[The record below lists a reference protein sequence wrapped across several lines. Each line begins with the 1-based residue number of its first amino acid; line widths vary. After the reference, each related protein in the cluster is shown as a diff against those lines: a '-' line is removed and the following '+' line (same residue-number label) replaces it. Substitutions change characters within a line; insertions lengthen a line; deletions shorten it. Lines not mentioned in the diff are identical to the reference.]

1 MLQEFV
7 RNAVVQALERMGV
20 QAPAVEVAPT
30 DRPEFGDYATNVA
43 FTLSK
48 PLKKAPRQIGQEILG
63 KLDAALFDKV
73 EVAGAG
79 FLNFHL
85 KPQTIQSVVAQVL
98 KLGDAFGRLSL
109 GADRHVQVEYVSA
122 NPTGP
127 LTVGHG
133 RNAVVGDTVANLLK
147 AAGWRVTR
155 EYYFNDS
162 GKQMRVLGESLK
174 LRVRQL
180 LGEQVEIPEGH
191 YQGEYL
197 LDTARKALAEHG
209 PNVVQQDW
217 PFFKKIAQDE
227 IFSDIRRTLDRL
239 GIAFDVYTNEAV
251 FFENHAIWDVLEKLR
266 AKGYAYDSEGA
277 VWFKATAFGAE
288 KDRVLVRSNGEP
300 TYRLPDIAYH
310 VHKLE
315 RGFDRIIDV
324 LGTDHILETPDI
336 INAVSVLGY
345 EGKRIQPLFYQFVT
359 LTSGGQVVKMST
371 RRANFVTLDEL
382 IDEVGPDAVRYFM
395 ISRSTDAQMEFD
407 LELAKKQSKDNP
419 VYYIQYAHTRIAG
432 ILRENAAGAPGGVSV
447 DLSPLREP
455 EVRELIKKLDG
466 YPAALADA
474 AEHLAPH
481 LIASYAHQL
490 AGLFHQ
496 FYERYRVLGEGE
508 AVSKARLALA
518 KATQVVL
525 QQALGVLG
533 VSAPERM

>member
-1 MLQEFV
+1 
-7 RNAVVQALERMGV
+7 
-20 QAPAVEVAPT
+20 
-30 DRPEFGDYATNVA
+30 
-43 FTLSK
+43 
-48 PLKKAPRQIGQEILG
+48 KKAPRQIGQEIL
-63 KLDAALFDKV
+63 KNIDAALFDKV

-85 KPQTIQSVVAQVL
+85 KPETVQSVVAHIL
-98 KLGDAFGRLSL
+98 KTGDAFGRLSL
-109 GADRHVQVEYVSA
+109 GDGRHVQVEYVSA

-133 RNAVVGDTVANLLK
+133 RNAVVGDTAANLLK
-147 AAGWRVTR
+147 TTGWRVTR
-155 EYYFNDS
+155 EYYFNDA

-180 LGEQVEIPEGH
+180 LGEHVEIPEGH

-197 LDTARKALAEHG
+197 LDIARKALAEHG
-209 PNVVQQDW
+209 RTIAQQDW

-227 IFSDIRRTLDRL
+227 IYADIRRTLDRL

-324 LGTDHILETPDI
+324 LATDHILETPDI
-336 INAVSVLGY
+336 INAVTVLGY

-432 ILRENAAGAPGGVSV
+432 ILRENAAGAPDDASV
-447 DLSPLREP
+447 DLSPLHEP

-508 AVSKARLALA
+508 AVSRARLALA